1 MRTDQKFALRHRTLR
16 KLLIASL
23 ATAVTAIGIVAAP
36 SAAADATENLRAAV
50 AAARGASS
58 CGPLRSDPTVDQVA
72 HLVNQSSDD
81 WLNFAS
87 RAVPETDA
95 LPPLKDLGYPANTAA
110 ILTSATPDD
119 GTSVKALIL
128 QGFAKISDCS
138 YTSFGVATTYN
149 DRKGIFV
156 MTAVLAG

>member
-1 MRTDQKFALRHRTLR
+1 MRTDQKFALRHRAQRRLVT
-16 KLLIASL
+16 AFL
-23 ATAVTAIGIVAAP
+23 ATVFTATGIAAAP
-36 SAAADATENLRAAV
+36 SAVADPTENLRAAV
-50 AAARGASS
+50 VAARGASS

-72 HLVNQSSDD
+72 YLVNQSSDD

-87 RAVPETDA
+87 RAVPEIDA

-110 ILTSATPDD
+110 ILSGATPDD
-119 GTSVKALIL
+119 GTSVKGLIL
-128 QGFAKISDCS
+128 QGYAKIPDCA

-149 DRKGIFV
+149 ERKGIFV

>member
-1 MRTDQKFALRHRTLR
+1 MTF
-16 KLLIASL
+16 
-23 ATAVTAIGIVAAP
+23 VAAGVAAAPP
-36 SAAADATENLRAAV
+36 SAAADPTEVLRSAV

-72 HLVNQSSDD
+72 YLVNQSTDD
-81 WLNFAS
+81 WFNFAS

-95 LPPLKDLGYPANTAA
+95 LPPLRDFGYEASTAA
-110 ILTSATPDD
+110 ILSSATPDE
-119 GTSVKALIL
+119 GTAVKALVL
-128 QGFAKISDCS
+128 QGYAKIPDCS

-149 DRKGIFV
+149 ARKGLFL